1 METVLLII
9 VQVVYGIIQY
19 SFTASLK
26 IDEAVLSA
34 TEIIHVAH
42 EVPWGELDVVF
53 ERGVTGVVYR
63 NCHTGLIAVNLR
75 VADRVE
81 YPAAH
86 CERGGAHGV
95 DGSGLGIERIGD
107 RLARGKREADISRHR
122 GGVFEIQVHG
132 AVARHLHA
140 VARLPLAAF
149 QQEHVAVKLTAAPVG
164 HPCVYP
170 LLSALAAITLQYD
183 GVSAQIVGTWDGGQ
197 CQHGVALNDHLKIG
211 IARTLIIKP
220 LPGAV
225 SSMQPAAAA
234 NVISAIGHVIIHLH
248 LRKIIKGTVAG
259 PQRQVVG
266 AAQTVNDHLALF
278 IVKRELVVVGMRVLA
293 RRGQVVT
300 EHRRKGHRLVLARE
314 ACLAWRVHG
323 HERQPHVG
331 LIRCLSGIGLH
342 AHHYGLAH
350 GVAVGTGRAADALVV
365 GRHDRKH
372 EITVVHATPSPVHV
386 EASVAVIAVTHPLV
400 ATGKVAVVTA
410 HHERMALGQLRV
422 DKVFP
427 SVVGIVVVNGVIQIG
442 IVVEIIDKCRRAI
455 AAIGT

>member
-9 VQVVYGIIQY
+9 VQVVYGVIQY
-19 SFTASLK
+19 SVTASLK
-26 IDEAVLSA
+26 TDEAVLSA

-42 EVPWGELDVVF
+42 EVPWGEFDVVF

-86 CERGGAHGV
+86 CECGGAHGV

-140 VARLPLAAF
+140 VARLPLAVF

-183 GVSAQIVGTWDGGQ
+183 GVSAQVVGTWDGRQ

-234 NVISAIGHVIIHLH
+234 DVISAIGHVIIHLH

-266 AAQTVNDHLALF
+266 AAQTVNDHLAPF
-278 IVKRELVVVGMRVLA
+278 IVKRELVVIGMRVLA

-300 EHRRKGHRLVLARE
+300 EHRRKGNRLVLARE
-314 ACLAWRVHG
+314 ACLAWRG
-323 HERQPHVG
+323 DGYERQPHVG

-350 GVAVGTGRAADALVV
+350 GIAIGAGGAANALVV
-365 GRHDRKH
+365 RRHHGKH
-372 EITVVHATPSPVHV
+372 EISVVHASPSPVHV
-386 EASVAVIAVTHPLV
+386 EASVAVVAIAHPLV
-400 ATGKVAVVTA
+400 ATGEVAVVAA
-410 HHERMALGQLRV
+410 HHERMAFGKLSV
-422 DKVFP
+422 DEVFP
-427 SVVGIVVVNGVIQIG
+427 AVVGVVVVAGMIEIG
-442 IVVEIIDKCRRAI
+442 IVAEIIDKCRRTI
-455 AAIGT
+455 AAIGP